1 MEYQGRN
8 PYSKTEEVGS
18 LTTSEKVRILL
29 DQLILESKP
38 IQNNEKLYLIGA
50 VKLEQIRITIGEY
63 F

>member
-38 IQNNEKLYLIGA
+38 I
-50 VKLEQIRITIGEY
+50 
-63 F
+63 